1 MTIDDLRRAR
11 KAAADGMAERA
22 EALAALEA
30 AETPDAAAISAAET
44 AFLAAQ
50 GAFEAADKQVK
61 RAEAVEAAQAAAAG
75 PGDTDPGATP
85 GANLGAGAA
94 AVPKDPAHKGIEV
107 GLIVGALAAHKGDL
121 GRAVAQ
127 LDRAGFGQVAAA
139 LNATEVTAGGVT
151 VPRPLAA
158 DLIEMLRPRVVMRR
172 AGARV
177 VPMPAGQLRK
187 ARQAGSAS
195 AGYGGETVAPR
206 ASAPSFD
213 AVDQSFKKLR
223 ALVPIS
229 NSLLSYSSLQ
239 MGALVR
245 DDLLKVMGAR
255 EDLAF
260 LRGDGT
266 NEAPKGAR
274 NWIPAGHWLG
284 AVAGTDALAIDKAL
298 RKLVSLV
305 EDANI
310 LMVTPGWIMRPGA
323 KNFLAAL
330 KDMHG
335 NALYPSIDARGE
347 LMGFPIHTTTQLPNN
362 LGAGANET
370 EVMFADFSYLVIG
383 ESGLLRIAQ
392 STEAA
397 YLDANGE
404 MQSAFA
410 NDQTLMRAIAEHD
423 FAPEHD
429 VAIAGLQGI
438 GWAL

>member
-1 MTIDDLRRAR
+1 
-11 KAAADGMAERA
+11 MA
-22 EALAALEA
+22 
-30 AETPDAAAISAAET
+30 
-44 AFLAAQ
+44 
-50 GAFEAADKQVK
+50 
-61 RAEAVEAAQAAAAG
+61 
-75 PGDTDPGATP
+75 
-85 GANLGAGAA
+85 
-94 AVPKDPAHKGIEV
+94 
-107 GLIVGALAAHKGDL
+107 
-121 GRAVAQ
+121 
-127 LDRAGFGQVAAA
+127 VAAA

-206 ASAPSFD
+206 ASAG
-213 AVDQSFKKLR
+213 LR
-223 ALVPIS
+223 GRRPELQEAALVPIS

-330 KDMHG
+330 KDLHG

-423 FAPEHD
+423 FAPNMRWRSPGCR
-429 VAIAGLQGI
+429 ASAGRCDPPGRARSRP
-438 GWAL
+438 GP